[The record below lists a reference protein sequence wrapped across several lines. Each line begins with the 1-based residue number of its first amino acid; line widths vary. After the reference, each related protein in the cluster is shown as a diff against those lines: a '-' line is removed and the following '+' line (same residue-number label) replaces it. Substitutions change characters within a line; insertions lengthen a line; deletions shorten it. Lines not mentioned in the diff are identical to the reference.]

1 MKTTNEFL
9 KEAKLSIIYAFVQP
23 KSESPLYTNP
33 MFLWTSSGTLVY
45 RLSCNIRFDQE
56 EIVFEN
62 LRKNETYVSIDYTQI
77 QKFLIKPVQRI
88 HTAPYQT
95 HHVEFFLKAP
105 GIDVQVE
112 TKDID
117 HLLALCVAIHHKGIT
132 IQDPCDILKVM
143 IKTRKEP
150 NQYYEYMLKHYADY
164 AKQYGLEHP
173 RVKVDR

>member
-9 KEAKLSIIYAFVQP
+9 KEAKKSIIYAFVQP

-33 MFLWTSSGTLVY
+33 MFIWTSGETLVY

-62 LRKNETYVSIDYTQI
+62 LRKNETYIAVDYTQI
-77 QKFLIKPVQRI
+77 QEFIIKPVQRI
-88 HTAPYQT
+88 HKVPFQT

-117 HLLALCVAIHHKGIT
+117 HLLDVCVAIHHKGIKV
-132 IQDPCDILKVM
+132 QDPCDIIKVM
-143 IKTRKEP
+143 IKTRKEA
-150 NQYYEYMLKHYADY
+150 NGYYDYMVSHFSEY
-164 AKQYGLEHP
+164 AKQYGLDHP
-173 RVKVDR
+173 RIRAER